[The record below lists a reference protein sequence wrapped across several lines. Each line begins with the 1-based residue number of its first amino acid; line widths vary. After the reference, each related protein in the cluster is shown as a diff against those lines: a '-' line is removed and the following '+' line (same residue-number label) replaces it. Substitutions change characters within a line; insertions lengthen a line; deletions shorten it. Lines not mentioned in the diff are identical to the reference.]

1 MQVVA
6 NIIYFYFDVLFT
18 SLSGPG
24 EMVWVPFNI
33 SVPRD
38 TTMRLEVAV
47 LTENIVGRS
56 DRNGDNRLV
65 VRSVW
70 LGTALLLDISARRW
84 R

>member
-1 MQVVA
+1 
-6 NIIYFYFDVLFT
+6 
-18 SLSGPG
+18 
-24 EMVWVPFNI
+24 MVWVPFNI

-47 LTENIVGRS
+47 LTENIVGTS